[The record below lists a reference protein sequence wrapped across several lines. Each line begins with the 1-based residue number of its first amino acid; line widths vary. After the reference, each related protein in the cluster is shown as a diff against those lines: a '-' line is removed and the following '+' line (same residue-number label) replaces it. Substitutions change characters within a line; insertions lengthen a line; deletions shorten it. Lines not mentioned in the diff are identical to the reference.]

1 MKIIYVPIRTGE
13 SLINYTEYQN
23 LTKLEF
29 RQEGETQANNY
40 KAMWKVMNVKGDV
53 CRVK

>member
-1 MKIIYVPIRTGE
+1 M
-13 SLINYTEYQN
+13 INYTEYQN
-23 LTKLEF
+23 LMKLEF

-53 CRVK
+53 YRVK

>member
-1 MKIIYVPIRTGE
+1 M
-13 SLINYTEYQN
+13 
-23 LTKLEF
+23 KLEF

-53 CRVK
+53 YRVKQSTFITSFQVPGTGLNK